1 MPEMG
6 VQRMSVFTNPGSGS
20 KGSANAYIAAILH
33 ELGCQDPLQ
42 VLGSTPENFAAAI
55 AALSPQQLRTPER
68 SGKWSIQQVLA
79 HMADSE
85 IVWSWRLRMVLAHD
99 RPALTSF
106 DQDLWAERLG
116 YVDVDADQSLRVF
129 TVLRAGNLRLLG
141 RAGPEDLGRV
151 GLHEERGEES
161 VQHMMR
167 LYAGHDIV
175 HTRQIERVRDAVTGS
190 PVLR

>member
-1 MPEMG
+1 
-6 VQRMSVFTNPGSGS
+6 MSVFTNPGSASRETAG
-20 KGSANAYIAAILH
+20 AYIAGILAT
-33 ELGCQDPLQ
+33 LGDQEPLD
-42 VLGSTPENFAAAI
+42 VLARTPGNFARAI
-55 AALSPQQLRTPER
+55 ANLSGEQLRTPEKP
-68 SGKWSIQQVLA
+68 GKWSIQQVLA

-99 RPALTSF
+99 RPPLTGY

-116 YVDVDADQSLRVF
+116 YEDSDIRQSLRTF
-129 TVLRAGNLRLLG
+129 AALREGNLRLL
-141 RAGPEDLGRV
+141 RNAAAGDLQRV

-175 HTRQIERVRDAVTGS
+175 HTRQIQRIRDTVTRGPATS
-190 PVLR
+190 QT